1 MNKLPVIVIVDTNNQ
16 PEEIIIFRPTTTTTT
31 TTATTATATTA
42 TSDSKKFKLNSTKS
56 HTDQGT
62 VSPRFFAKFL
72 SAVFFNIGLG
82 TIQLTLNRVS
92 YNLQFYS
99 QVLYLIS
106 QKFIFFIGN
115 FFIRGHSN
123 NTLHF
128 FG

>member
-62 VSPRFFAKFL
+62 VSPRFFCEIFIR
-72 SAVFFNIGLG
+72 SFFKY
-82 TIQLTLNRVS
+82 RFR
-92 YNLQFYS
+92 YNPINLEPRQLQFTILQS
-99 QVLYLIS
+99 GFIS
-106 QKFIFFIGN
+106 DISKIYFLHWQFF
-115 FFIRGHSN
+115 H
-123 NTLHF
+123 
-128 FG
+128 